1 MSSANNV
8 APAPSAAPTSTT
20 PAPSPS
26 NPTLLSTIRP
36 VVVLVLVCAVAGAL
50 LGAVHDVTAPIAAR
64 NTEERAQQTYAE
76 PEGGKAYA
84 VRLIAKS

>member
-50 LGAVHDVTAPIAAR
+50 LIGWGVLR
-64 NTEERAQQTYAE
+64 LR
-76 PEGGKAYA
+76 KAGDHHA
-84 VRLIAKS
+84 